1 MRKSARTLLIAVFCL
16 LGLIGVGP
24 ASADTYPSHPIHLI
38 VPWSAGGSTDILGR
52 MLAEAMSKRL
62 GGAIVVDNK
71 PGATG
76 TIGYGW
82 VARAEG
88 DGYTMLLG
96 TNSTFAIAP
105 HFYHDL
111 PYNPDKDF
119 AAIGLIGSNQQV
131 LCVLPDAP
139 YKTLA
144 DLVSAAK
151 AKPGSISFASSGV
164 GGSSHLAMELLM
176 AQTNIK
182 MLHVPYK
189 GGTPAL
195 QGILGQQTQVG
206 FVDISVAAPLVRG
219 GKLRALGTSGTARA
233 ALLPEVPTL
242 AEVGVPGFESTTSYG
257 LFVPAHTPAAI
268 VQKLN
273 TVLNDALHD
282 PDLSKQLNEQGFD
295 LSGGPASD
303 YQPYAIAES
312 KKWGDLIQRRHISLQ

>member
-151 AKPGSISFASSGV
+151 AKPGSISFA
-164 GGSSHLAMELLM
+164 
-176 AQTNIK
+176 
-182 MLHVPYK
+182 
-189 GGTPAL
+189 
-195 QGILGQQTQVG
+195 
-206 FVDISVAAPLVRG
+206 
-219 GKLRALGTSGTARA
+219 
-233 ALLPEVPTL
+233 
-242 AEVGVPGFESTTSYG
+242 GVPAPS
-257 LFVPAHTPAAI
+257 
-268 VQKLN
+268 
-273 TVLNDALHD
+273 
-282 PDLSKQLNEQGFD
+282 
-295 LSGGPASD
+295 
-303 YQPYAIAES
+303 
-312 KKWGDLIQRRHISLQ
+312 R